1 MISLSWL
8 RLARNA
14 LDEIYTGLLIKI
26 VLGMCYEYVLGL

>member
-14 LDEIYTGLLIKI
+14 LDETYTSLFIKI
-26 VLGMCYEYVLGL
+26 VLDMCYEYVLGL